1 LSKGATGHSGIQAM
15 GQEIVYCSRC
25 QTRLNGADFDRGTAV
40 RISNY
45 IYCATCL
52 TPTEKEI
59 VEKLSKPHEPPVS
72 TRRTHA
78 LKGSSGAVRAVPA
91 TAPEVP
97 PRKRQSLVLAG
108 AGASAVLVM
117 VVIVVLSRGSKE
129 KKDLPET
136 TTPVAAPTLRPS
148 DPVRPW
154 ELAPELDALGAEL
167 KAPLEQKNY
176 KFAQVLVDRA
186 KTQHSYPR
194 WIQAVAKLEQDL
206 GDQARHRWRQL
217 KEASA
222 KAAERKALEEVRESR
237 DEIARW
243 GPAFQ
248 SLLKEFE
255 DAFGTVLAAN
265 TPAPDPPK
273 PVTPEDIPAPP
284 AKPPDPGPVL
294 IADPQRS
301 EAGRKYLGP
310 WQKAMGFAARRD
322 FDAAMAELRAAGRET
337 RDDDVQK
344 EVTADLKDLARL
356 QILRAESLKNLAT
369 LPSWTSVMLDVVQ
382 EDGSRA
388 AVRGQVLQAGP
399 RRLELRGDPR
409 FVELEDISPGSLVR
423 SFLQNKKDVPPE
435 DLRLLAALC
444 ALDGDEV
451 SMAAALEG
459 HSELLSPKFRNY
471 CTSLQGKAAAVD
483 AAARQAEW
491 AARKLFYQAELEF
504 RTLET
509 RGAALDKYDT
519 LLGSHSST
527 TFVKNTKADIV
538 ARKEETK
545 NYDFTAL
552 RMKGKSM
559 FSLQKLQVTA
569 AKDKVEMVGW
579 KTRDEPAA
587 DDPNTYVEAAF
598 FALPETE
605 YKAWAL
611 VGGCCTTTFTWFLQA
626 SELTYVDKK
635 TRKILN
641 CDPGGSFA
649 APWDLKLAKLSSVHG
664 GKNHAKVDKEPTIW
678 EWVEVPMPK
687 YAAGGVKAIR
697 FMAASKGMAVA
708 AVIVSSNRDK
718 RPTIE
723 DTKKLAEISSEE
735 GIPTSSLRAGKG
747 EPDLLTQIPEARPF
761 VLVFDLDLAKVSKPV
776 KYDADHRGEVTKP
789 FDRIAYL
796 MELQKGTGPVQY
808 VFVSM
813 DAFTDDV
820 NKVGIPDVSTGAR
833 FQQKIGAMN
842 VHSNVEGLATG
853 IGLDGGNIEF
863 WTNNYGPA
871 NAANVPGASGSTFD
885 FGDQMTE
892 PVDGYG
898 SMQVH
903 NYKAGQTIF
912 ALNHWRDGGNGA
924 DLGIGNSGGQNPDYT
939 FARNSGQYSFK
950 RLRVLVR
957 PRG

>member
-1 LSKGATGHSGIQAM
+1 M

-25 QTRLNGADFDRGTAV
+25 QSRLNGADFDRGTAV

-52 TPTEKEI
+52 SPTEKEI
-59 VEKLSKPHEPPVS
+59 VAKLSKPPEPPVS

-78 LKGSSGAVRAVPA
+78 LKASSGGVRAVPA
-91 TAPEVP
+91 AAPEVKP
-97 PRKRQSLVLAG
+97 TGRQPLILAG
-108 AGASAVLVM
+108 AGAAVVLVII
-117 VVIVVLSRGSKE
+117 VIVILSRGGKE

-136 TTPVAAPTLRPS
+136 VTPVAAPTARPS
-148 DPVRPW
+148 ESVRPW
-154 ELAPELDALGAEL
+154 ELAPELDALKTEL
-167 KAPLEQKNY
+167 QAPLGQKNY
-176 KFAQVLVDRA
+176 KFAQVIVDRA
-186 KTQHSYPR
+186 RSQHSDPK
-194 WIQAVAKLEQDL
+194 WMQAVADLERTL
-206 GDQARHRWRQL
+206 GDQARNRL
-217 KEASA
+217 KELQESAA
-222 KAAERKALEEVRESR
+222 KASERKAFEEVREAR

-243 GPAFQ
+243 GASFQ
-248 SLLKEFE
+248 NLLKEFE
-255 DAFGTVLAAN
+255 DAFGTALAAN
-265 TPAPDPPK
+265 AATPEPSK
-273 PVTPEDIPAPP
+273 PVKAEEPAIPAPR
-284 AKPPDPGPVL
+284 PPDPGPVL
-294 IADPQRS
+294 VADPQRS
-301 EAGRKYLGP
+301 EAGRKYLGS

-322 FDAAMAELRAAGRET
+322 YDAASVELKAAGRDFKE
-337 RDDDVQK
+337 DDVQK
-344 EVTADLKDLARL
+344 EVVADLKDLARL
-356 QILRAESLKNLAT
+356 QTLRTELLKDLST
-369 LPSWTSVMLDVVQ
+369 LPSWTSVTLDVVQ

-388 AVRGQVLQAGP
+388 TVRGQVLQAGL

-409 FVELEDISPGSLVR
+409 FVELEDIFPGSLVNI
-423 SFLQNKKDVPPE
+423 FLQKRREVPPE

-444 ALDGDEV
+444 ALDGDEA
-451 SMAAALEG
+451 SMTAAVEG
-459 HSELLSPKFRNY
+459 RGDTLAPKLRNY
-471 CTSLQGKAAAVD
+471 CTSLQGKAPAVD
-483 AAARQAEW
+483 AGPRQGEW
-491 AARKLFYQAELEF
+491 AARKLFYQAEVEF

-509 RGAALDKYDT
+509 RGAALEKYDT

-527 TFVKNTKADIV
+527 AFVKDNKAEIV
-538 ARKEETK
+538 ARKEEAK

-559 FSLQKLQVTA
+559 FNLQKLQVSA

-587 DDPNTYVEAAF
+587 DDPNTYVEVSF
-598 FALPETE
+598 FALPETD

-611 VGGCCTTTFTWFLQA
+611 VGGCCGTTFTWFLQA

-635 TRKILN
+635 TRKTLN
-641 CDPGGSFA
+641 CDPGGNVA
-649 APWDLKLAKLSSVHG
+649 APWDLKLAKLSTVHG
-664 GKNHAKVDKEPTIW
+664 GKNHAKADKEPTIW

-708 AVIVSSNRDK
+708 AVIVSSTRDK
-718 RPTIE
+718 RPTFE

-761 VLVFDLDLAKVSKPV
+761 ILVYDLDLAKVGKPL
-776 KYDADHRGEVTKP
+776 KYDADHHSEVTKP

-796 MELQKGTGPVQY
+796 MELQKGTEPVQY

-813 DAFTDDV
+813 DAFTDDI

-833 FQQKIGAMN
+833 FQQKISAMN
-842 VHSNVEGLATG
+842 VHSNVGGLATG

-863 WTNNYGPA
+863 WTSNYGPG
-871 NAANVPGASGSTFD
+871 NAANVAGASGSVFD
-885 FGDQMTE
+885 FGDQITD

-912 ALNHWRDGGNGA
+912 ALNHWRDGGNGS

-957 PRG
+957 PRA

>member
-1 LSKGATGHSGIQAM
+1 M

-25 QTRLNGADFDRGTAV
+25 QSRLNGADFDRGTAV

-52 TPTEKEI
+52 TPEEKEI
-59 VEKLSKPHEPPVS
+59 VEKLNKPHEPPVS

-78 LKGSSGAVRAVPA
+78 LKASSGAVRAVPA
-91 TAPEVP
+91 AAPEVKP
-97 PRKRQSLVLAG
+97 AGPKTLLLVGGGVAALLVLI
-108 AGASAVLVM
+108 
-117 VVIVVLSRGSKE
+117 VIVVLSRGGKE

-136 TTPVAAPTLRPS
+136 TTPVAAPTVRPS
-148 DPVRPW
+148 EPVRPW
-154 ELAPELDALGAEL
+154 ELAPELDALKAEL

-176 KFAQVLVDRA
+176 KFAQVIVDRA
-186 KTQHSYPR
+186 KSQHSDPK
-194 WIQAVAKLEQDL
+194 WIQAVADLERDL
-206 GDQARHRWRQL
+206 GDQARNRL
-217 KEASA
+217 KELKESAA
-222 KAAERKALEEVRESR
+222 KAAERKALEAVRESR
-237 DEIARW
+237 DEVARW
-243 GPAFQ
+243 GPSFQ
-248 SLLKEFE
+248 NLLKEFE
-255 DAFGTVLAAN
+255 DAFGTALAAD

-273 PVTPEDIPAPP
+273 PLKPEEPPTPAP
-284 AKPPDPGPVL
+284 KPPDPGPVL
-294 IADPQRS
+294 VADPQRS

-310 WQKAMGFAARRD
+310 WQKAMGFATRRD
-322 FDAAMAELRAAGRET
+322 YDGAAVELKAAGRDFKE
-337 RDDDVQK
+337 DDVQK
-344 EVTADLKDLARL
+344 EIAADLKDLARL
-356 QILRAESLKNLAT
+356 QTLRTELLKDLAT
-369 LPSWTSVMLDVVQ
+369 LPSWTSVTLDVVQ
-382 EDGSRA
+382 EDGSRGT
-388 AVRGQVLQAGP
+388 VRGQVLQAGP

-409 FVELEDISPGSLVR
+409 FVELEDISPVSLVKT
-423 SFLQNKKDVPPE
+423 FLQKKKDVSPE
-435 DLRLLAALC
+435 DLRLLAALS
-444 ALDGDEV
+444 ALDGDEAA
-451 SMAAALEG
+451 MAAALEG
-459 HSELLSPKFRNY
+459 RSEALSPKLRNY
-471 CTSLQGKAAAVD
+471 CTSLQGKAPAAD
-483 AAARQAEW
+483 AGARQAEW
-491 AARKLFYQAELEF
+491 AARKLFYQAEVEF

-509 RGAALDKYDT
+509 RAAALEKYDT

-527 TFVKNTKADIV
+527 SFVKNAKAEIV

-559 FSLQKLQVTA
+559 FSVQKLQVSA

-587 DDPNTYVEAAF
+587 DDPNTYVEATF

-635 TRKILN
+635 TRKTLN
-641 CDPGGSFA
+641 CDPGASIA
-649 APWDLKLAKLSSVHG
+649 APWDLKLAKLSTVHG
-664 GKNHAKVDKEPTIW
+664 GKNHAKADKEPTIW

-718 RPTIE
+718 RPTFE
-723 DTKKLAEISSEE
+723 DTKKLAEISTEE

-761 VLVFDLDLAKVSKPV
+761 ALVFDLDLAKVSKPV
-776 KYDADHRGEVTKP
+776 KYDADHRSELTKP

-813 DAFTDDV
+813 EAFTDDI
-820 NKVGIPDVSTGAR
+820 NKVGIPDLSTGAR
-833 FQQKIGAMN
+833 FQQRIAAMN

-853 IGLDGGNIEF
+853 IGLDGGFIEF
-863 WTNNYGPA
+863 WTNNYGPG
-871 NAANVPGASGSTFD
+871 NGANVPGASGSVFD
-885 FGDQMTE
+885 FGDQITD

-939 FARNSGQYSFK
+939 FARNAGQYSFK

-957 PRG
+957 PKA